1 LIYSASNG
9 YADIVRVLIENG
21 TQINATDSY
30 GWTPLMSAVYGG
42 HKEIVQTLI
51 KKGANVNAKNKL
63 DKSIMDVAKYKAQ
76 PEIIQGIPTES
87 TIDITWECP
96 VKSST

>member
-1 LIYSASNG
+1 
-9 YADIVRVLIENG
+9 
-21 TQINATDSY
+21 
-30 GWTPLMSAVYGG
+30 MSAVYGG

-76 PEIIQGIPTES
+76 PEIIQVLKEAGAQ
-87 TIDITWECP
+87 D
-96 VKSST
+96 